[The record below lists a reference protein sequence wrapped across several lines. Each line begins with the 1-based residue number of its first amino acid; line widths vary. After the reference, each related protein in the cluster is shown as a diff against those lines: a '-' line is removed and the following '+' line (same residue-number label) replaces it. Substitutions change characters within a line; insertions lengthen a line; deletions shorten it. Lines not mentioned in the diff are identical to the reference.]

1 MHYER
6 APVLQKEGWIAG
18 AACGG
23 FAPAPPGFSA
33 LVPLPMWG
41 LLPADMDKGML
52 QHPLASVEATES
64 ALGLLPSMA
73 LSSAQ
78 FKTDSTAAG
87 KELHLW
93 MGSKSTTLYLGGSV
107 LAEGS
112 RSPQG
117 GTQHAE

>member
-1 MHYER
+1 
-6 APVLQKEGWIAG
+6 VLQKEGWIAG

>member
-1 MHYER
+1 MPNIRWHMHYER
-6 APVLQKEGWIAG
+6 TPLLEAMGEETG
-18 AACGG
+18 GG

-33 LVPLPMWG
+33 LVPLPIWG
-41 LLPADMDKGML
+41 FLPADMKGMP

-78 FKTDSTAAG
+78 FKTDSTEVG

-93 MGSKSTTLYLGGSV
+93 MGSKVRHST
-107 LAEGS
+107 
-112 RSPQG
+112 
-117 GTQHAE
+117 